1 MHHIVPLGSLSFV
14 ALLCVLPTRA
24 ASIQTYAF
32 TAAGQSACATFA
44 TTAQVA
50 TTIGSGSIE
59 VSTPGP
65 GCGVT
70 ESLMDL
76 TGAAGLLTASSA
88 AAGGG
93 NTSFGIFSYSGTS
106 RAQGDY
112 NALGVEAEGT
122 LNGAT
127 DAFSTRG
134 SEAFAKMTDGYTAPP
149 TTGPNGFLQFN
160 YMVHGTQTVSG
171 RGETTMEL
179 LYAKEGSPQFLA
191 FRAQNAA
198 GTGTTVNVNGTYVT
212 ALPGMVITT
221 DSITMNTALSFLVPA
236 NSNEHFGLSM
246 VLYGSALPG
255 PGSAVSSPS
264 SIADDFFGTLTLTS
278 INVLDS
284 QGNVI
289 SGAQVLRDSAATE
302 AAASPEPG
310 NMLLVGA
317 ALIAVAL
324 LLKARH
330 LEKM

>member
-1 MHHIVPLGSLSFV
+1 
-14 ALLCVLPTRA
+14 
-24 ASIQTYAF
+24 
-32 TAAGQSACATFA
+32 
-44 TTAQVA
+44 
-50 TTIGSGSIE
+50 
-59 VSTPGP
+59 
-65 GCGVT
+65 
-70 ESLMDL
+70 
-76 TGAAGLLTASSA
+76 
-88 AAGGG
+88 
-93 NTSFGIFSYSGTS
+93 
-106 RAQGDY
+106 
-112 NALGVEAEGT
+112 
-122 LNGAT
+122 
-127 DAFSTRG
+127 
-134 SEAFAKMTDGYTAPP
+134 
-149 TTGPNGFLQFN
+149 
-160 YMVHGTQTVSG
+160 
-171 RGETTMEL
+171 MEL
-179 LYAKEGSPQFLA
+179 LWSKNGAPGFLA

-221 DSITMNTALSFLVPA
+221 NSISMNNTALSFLVPA
-236 NSNEHFGLSM
+236 TTNEHFDLSM

-289 SGAQVLRDSAATE
+289 SGAQVLRESAATQ